1 MPQQDPTGSREK
13 VETEEGEEGPV
24 ATTLPSCLTILNK
37 KTIINK
43 NNNHWKIRC

>member
-24 ATTLPSCLTILNK
+24 ATTLPSCLTIQHMAWVDPK
-37 KTIINK
+37 QRE
-43 NNNHWKIRC
+43 H